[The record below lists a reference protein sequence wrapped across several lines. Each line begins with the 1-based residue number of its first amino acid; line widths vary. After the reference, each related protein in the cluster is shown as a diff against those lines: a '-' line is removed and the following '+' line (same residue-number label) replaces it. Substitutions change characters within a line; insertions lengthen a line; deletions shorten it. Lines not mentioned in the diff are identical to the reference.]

1 MKILKQAAIIF
12 GVCLIGEIISELI
25 PVAFPG
31 SVISMVILFILFVLN
46 WLKPEGLS
54 DVNDFLLDNMGFF
67 FIPPGVGIMTRF
79 DLLKSSAVQILL
91 VCIVSAI
98 VTFAVT
104 AYTVQFVMKIQN
116 KIQNKISEK
125 REAKHSA

>member
-25 PVAFPG
+25 PVPFPG

-46 WLKPEGLS
+46 WLKPEGLGE
-54 DVNDFLLDNMGFF
+54 VNDFLLDNMGFF
-67 FIPPGVGIMTRF
+67 FIPPGVGIMTQF
-79 DLLKSSAVQILL
+79 EVLKSSAVQILI
-91 VCIVSAI
+91 VCIVSMI

-104 AYTVQFVMKIQN
+104 AYTVSFVMAIQN
-116 KIQNKISEK
+116 KFREK
-125 REAKHSA
+125 REAKRSA